1 MSGLVEMKLELIL
14 TYWRD
19 GLFRSRDRIESTNTD
34 DLEVQ
39 FDLVMQNLKLKMA
52 QEDSRRYAIADDD
65 DIPF

>member
-1 MSGLVEMKLELIL
+1 MKLELIL